1 MQDVTNYVVIKKYR
15 GRTIE
20 VKVRDQMVN
29 SKRLTVIAC
38 DYNSNVISF
47 ENGSDEKVDYY
58 IKRFI
63 ALGMK
68 KIDENSF
75 VKKIGKLFK

>member
-1 MQDVTNYVVIKKYR
+1 MQDVTNYVVIKKYK

-63 ALGMK
+63 VLGMK